1 MASQDQEAVIATLK
15 DRHAF
20 SVLVDRY
27 QAPLLR
33 YIQRLGAPDA
43 DSAKD
48 ILQETFIKAYTNLN
62 DYDLSLPFSSWIYR
76 IAHNETRLHYRR
88 QKNRPMA
95 MRSEAGLSVFEHLPD
110 ELNLAEEGDA
120 ALRNARI
127 AWAIDAL
134 KQEHRDI
141 VILRFF
147 EEKTYEEISDILRI
161 PLGTVATNLA
171 RGKKVLQQLLT
182 QEHITDLYYGNDG

>member
-1 MASQDQEAVIATLK
+1 
-15 DRHAF
+15 
-20 SVLVDRY
+20 
-27 QAPLLR
+27 
-33 YIQRLGAPDA
+33 
-43 DSAKD
+43 
-48 ILQETFIKAYTNLN
+48 
-62 DYDLSLPFSSWIYR
+62 
-76 IAHNETRLHYRR
+76 
-88 QKNRPMA
+88 
-95 MRSEAGLSVFEHLPD
+95 VFEHLPD